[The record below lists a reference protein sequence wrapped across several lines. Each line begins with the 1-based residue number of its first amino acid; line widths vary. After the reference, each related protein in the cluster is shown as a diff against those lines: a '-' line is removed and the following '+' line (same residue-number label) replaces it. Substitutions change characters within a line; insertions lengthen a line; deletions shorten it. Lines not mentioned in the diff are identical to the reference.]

1 MTWRSKVVWSQGMF
15 LQPHH
20 FQQEARHVEHLIDLR
35 TRAAAVHAWGFFE
48 LVLDE
53 GALSLG
59 RLGITRA
66 SGILPDGTPFT
77 IPQNDAAPMPLE
89 VPVDIKGEVVYLTAV
104 LAREG
109 VTEVDFG
116 TDGGKDSGKGPTE
129 SFRYRVVDE
138 EVRDH
143 TSASDEPEPVQTGAI
158 NLRLVRGRDA
168 TDGQA
173 RLGIARV
180 LERRSDNQ
188 VVLERAYIAPQT
200 RIEASGQLS
209 ATASLL
215 HGLVQQR
222 GRLLASRMGQLSH
235 GVSEM
240 ADFLMLQALN
250 RAEPVL
256 RQHAGAP
263 HVHPN
268 DFYLVCLQLAGDLS
282 TFTSEARYPAEYP
295 LYRHDDLHATFTPV
309 VEDLRR
315 MLSTVLE
322 RNALQIDL
330 VDRSHGVRTA
340 VLPDPEMARDSNLV
354 LAVNAQMPTEHL
366 RQRFPTQSKL
376 GPVDRIRDLVNLQLP
391 GIGLRPLPTAPR
403 QLPFHAGFHY
413 FELDRGGDLWKQFER
428 SGSLALHVAG
438 DFPGLE
444 LELWAIRQ

>member
-20 FQQEARHVEHLIDLR
+20 FQQEARFVEHLIDLR
-35 TRAAAVHAWGFFE
+35 TRAAAPHAWGFFE

-53 GALSLG
+53 GALALG
-59 RLGITRA
+59 RLGLTRA

-77 IPQNDAAPMPLE
+77 IPQSDAVPLPLQ
-89 VPVDIKGEVVYLTAV
+89 VPADVKGEVIYLAAP

-116 TDGGKDSGKGPTE
+116 TSSGTSAEGAAAE
-129 SFRYRVVDE
+129 LFRYRVVDE

-143 TSASDEPEPVQTGAI
+143 TRASDEPEPVQTGAI
-158 NLRLVRGRDA
+158 NLRLVRERDA
-168 TDGQA
+168 TEGQA

-188 VVLERAYIAPQT
+188 VVLDRAYIAPQM

-222 GRLLASRMGQLSH
+222 ARLLASRMGQLSH

-240 ADFLMLQALN
+240 ADFLMLQSLN

-263 HVHPN
+263 HGHPN
-268 DFYLVCLQLAGDLS
+268 DFYLVCLQLAGDLA
-282 TFTSEARYPAEYP
+282 TFTSESRHAADYP
-295 LYRHDDLHATFTPV
+295 LYRHDDLHATFMPV

-340 VLPDPEMARDSNLV
+340 VLPDPELARDSNLV

-366 RQRFPTQSKL
+366 RQRFPAQSKL

-391 GIGLRPLPTAPR
+391 GIGLRSLPTAPR